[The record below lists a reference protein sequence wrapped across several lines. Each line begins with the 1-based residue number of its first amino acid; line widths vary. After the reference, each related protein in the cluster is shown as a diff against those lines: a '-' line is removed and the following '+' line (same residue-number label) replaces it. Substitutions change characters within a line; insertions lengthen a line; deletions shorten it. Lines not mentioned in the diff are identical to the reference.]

1 MSNVTR
7 TTRHPKRKSFPC
19 QFPGCHRAGNG
30 KVMRWCKVHPGGIE
44 HKCCRLGCE
53 NEIDGMS
60 NPVGYCWQHN
70 PEREFLIFRSQISKN
85 RVYEE
90 GFRLVRDRR
99 LREKMLPTV
108 SAEQED
114 VCMGFWDST
123 GVENGEAINL
133 CPWSKR
139 KVHKAAQ
146 QLDHIIRVA
155 DGGSDERENLQMLC
169 ACCHALKTAAE
180 SGSASIGNVV
190 E

>member
-1 MSNVTR
+1 MTYCLVHMPNRKLRNFERQMARNR
-7 TTRHPKRKSFPC
+7 T
-19 QFPGCHRAGNG
+19 
-30 KVMRWCKVHPGGIE
+30 
-44 HKCCRLGCE
+44 
-53 NEIDGMS
+53 
-60 NPVGYCWQHN
+60 
-70 PEREFLIFRSQISKN
+70 
-85 RVYEE
+85 YEE
-90 GFRLVRDRR
+90 GLRLVRDRH

-123 GVENGEAINL
+123 GVEDGDAINL
-133 CPWSKR
+133 CPWGKR

-155 DGGSDERENLQMLC
+155 DGGGDERENLQMLC